1 MKTISM
7 DVVINR
13 PVETV
18 FAALNDARSQTQWDP
33 GLLERR
39 HDPDGPARLFTRITE
54 VRRFMGRTME
64 TDSELV
70 EFELNKRFV
79 RKGGDPTLG
88 KLDGTLTFEPSG
100 AGTRINWTWQLDM
113 PGVKSVMEPL
123 MAAVLKRQGLGG
135 LANLKELLE
144 RDGLLQAA

>member
-39 HDPDGPARLFTRITE
+39 HDPDGPARLGTRITE

-70 EFELNKRFV
+70 EFELNKRLV

-100 AGTRINWTWQLDM
+100 AHGRG
-113 PGVKSVMEPL
+113 P
-123 MAAVLKRQGLGG
+123 
-135 LANLKELLE
+135 
-144 RDGLLQAA
+144 